1 LFSLRRSALAL
12 LLALTPLLPTA
23 TLAQVPSE
31 DVSRGTA
38 QQLLEALKRQDAD
51 AVFGLFGGSLARQ
64 ASLERVKERLKA
76 APRVLDGSVRQVVRG
91 LDTGIVDMSLRT
103 ERGVDSLRL
112 VVNPE
117 GKLIGYELGNTT
129 EPVDEVAQRF
139 IEDLGRGRWLAARSN
154 LVLSLQDTFTT
165 TYLSQRWAELQRRT
179 GPFRS
184 IDNVVTASSGGP
196 QQLVLVNASFARG
209 PVTIFVILDDRNR
222 VTGVDFPLD
231 RRDG

>member
-12 LLALTPLLPTA
+12 LLALTPLIPSA

-38 QQLLEALKRQDAD
+38 QQLLDALQRQDAD
-51 AVFGLFGGSLARQ
+51 GVFRLFGGSLARQ
-64 ASLERVKERLKA
+64 ASLERVRERLKA
-76 APRVLDGSVRQVVRG
+76 APRVLEGSVRQVVRG

-129 EPVDEVAQRF
+129 EPVDEVAQQF
-139 IEDLGRGRWLAARSN
+139 IEDLGRGRWLAARSH

-165 TYLSQRWAELQRRT
+165 TYLAQRWGDLQRRT

-184 IDNVVTASSGGP
+184 IDNVVTASSGGD

-222 VTGVDFPLD
+222 VTGIDFPLD